1 MNVIDF
7 LFLFLRMGRKNKR
20 QSKSGKRA
28 RSLRASTTCKDKAEK
43 AAAEAI
49 SRTAQF
55 LYKERKCESQRLI
68 LSSESLQHVVD
79 TTRKHSVNRKGS
91 DLKVFDITSRCIN
104 YCVSNVQGN
113 SLSRKIFGD
122 MILSLV
128 KLLLLALILRALDIL
143 E

>member
-28 RSLRASTTCKDKAEK
+28 RSLRARTTRKDKAEK

-49 SRTAQF
+49 SRTAKS
-55 LYKERKCESQRLI
+55 LYKEIKCESQRLI

-79 TTRKHSVNRKGS
+79 TTRKHSVNCKGS
-91 DLKVFDITSRCIN
+91 D
-104 YCVSNVQGN
+104 
-113 SLSRKIFGD
+113 KIIFT
-122 MILSLV
+122 
-128 KLLLLALILRALDIL
+128 
-143 E
+143 